1 MNTPPRP
8 LLPRLRPLAVAV
20 SLALAAAGT
29 ARAGGPEAAD
39 PHAAHRA
46 MMQQQNSQV
55 RRSEVG
61 YALPDVKLVRQDG
74 KTVSLKDAL
83 DDDHPVLVNFIYTT
97 CTTICPLSS
106 QVFAQFQSK
115 LGADKANVRLVSFS
129 IDPEE
134 DTPARLVA
142 YAGKFHAGPNWDHY
156 TGTLAASVAVQR
168 AFDAYRGD
176 KMNHSPLTLLRA
188 AHSKKW
194 VRLDGFASAEDLMME
209 YRGLLGHQH

>member
-1 MNTPPRP
+1 MNAPLIPRF
-8 LLPRLRPLAVAV
+8 RTLAVAV
-20 SLALAAAGT
+20 SFGLALAGA
-29 ARAGGPEAAD
+29 ARADGPEAAD

-55 RRSEVG
+55 HRSEAE
-61 YALPDVKLVRQDG
+61 YALPDLKLVRQDG
-74 KTVSLKDAL
+74 KTVALKDAL
-83 DDDHPVLVNFIYTT
+83 DDDRPVLVNFIYTT

-106 QVFAQFQSK
+106 QVFAQFQAK
-115 LGADKANVRLVSFS
+115 LGSDAAAVQLVSFS

-142 YAGKFHAGPNWDHY
+142 YAKKFHAGASWNHY

-176 KMNHSPLTLLRA
+176 KMNHGPLTLMRA
-188 AHSKKW
+188 AHSTKW
-194 VRLDGFASAEDLMME
+194 VRLDGFASADDLMME
-209 YRGLLGHQH
+209 YHGLLGHHH